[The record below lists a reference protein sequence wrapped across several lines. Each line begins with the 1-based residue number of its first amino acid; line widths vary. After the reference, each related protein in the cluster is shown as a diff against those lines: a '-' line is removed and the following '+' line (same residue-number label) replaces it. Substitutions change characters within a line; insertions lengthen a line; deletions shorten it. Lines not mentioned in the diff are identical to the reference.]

1 MIYCV
6 EVNISK
12 RFVGLVAFM
21 WLLRMFRQKKKNKT
35 SFSCRDWLKK
45 GLYFV
50 VIDMMQNGVINETE
64 FQAHS
69 TEFFLTLSSPCPN
82 LSYHEN
88 EWVCCFLSNQRG
100 TCILLPTLQS

>member
-1 MIYCV
+1 MRGSQYIKTVCG
-6 EVNISK
+6 
-12 RFVGLVAFM
+12 FGGFHVAFENVSPK
-21 WLLRMFRQKKKNKT
+21 KKKNKT

-69 TEFFLTLSSPCPN
+69 TEFFLTLSSSCPN